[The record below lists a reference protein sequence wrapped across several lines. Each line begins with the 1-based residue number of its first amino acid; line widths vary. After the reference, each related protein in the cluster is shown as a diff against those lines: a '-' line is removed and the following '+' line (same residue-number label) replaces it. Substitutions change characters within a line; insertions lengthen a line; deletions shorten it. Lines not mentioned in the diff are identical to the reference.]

1 MLNSLFR
8 LTHPFYLWT
17 RNTKNMD
24 FITHRG
30 VWTQHNVSPYLHGV
44 QRFRFL
50 CSPGNQREYLVIMI
64 NPANFDYSLKP
75 TLEYVQDMYR

>member
-1 MLNSLFR
+1 MLNSLFS

-17 RNTKNMD
+17 RNTKNME
-24 FITHRG
+24 FIG
-30 VWTQHNVSPYLHGV
+30 YQHNVSPYLQCV
-44 QRFRFL
+44 QWFRFL

-64 NPANFDYSLKP
+64 NPANFNYSLKP